1 MGAPRVPERLIWL
14 LNTVAAQDNLSD
26 DGTHAAVGF
35 FNSFCPTPSDVQHF
49 VTSRGFG
56 NTFRRSICYIS
67 TIERDFQGL
76 FEIQPRVEFFLRV
89 WIRRGA
95 SVLRRFFKQK
105 FDFPHVGRSSC
116 LHADSFGSRTELKT
130 AVAKRG
136 SSKASGPRF
145 NGLHCRVFAFEELRA
160 VPDTC

>member
-1 MGAPRVPERLIWL
+1 MQNSPLFVTKRERDGAPRVPERLIWL

-76 FEIQPRVEFFLRV
+76 FEIQPRVEFF
-89 WIRRGA
+89 
-95 SVLRRFFKQK
+95 
-105 FDFPHVGRSSC
+105 
-116 LHADSFGSRTELKT
+116 
-130 AVAKRG
+130 
-136 SSKASGPRF
+136 
-145 NGLHCRVFAFEELRA
+145 
-160 VPDTC
+160 